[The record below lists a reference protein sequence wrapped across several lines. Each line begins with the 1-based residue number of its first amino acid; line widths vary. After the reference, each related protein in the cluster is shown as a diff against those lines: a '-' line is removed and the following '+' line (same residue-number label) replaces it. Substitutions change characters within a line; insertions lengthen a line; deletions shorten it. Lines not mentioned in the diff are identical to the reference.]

1 MIASFVP
8 SKTYEYQLDCPI
20 NLHKP
25 LESWLQK
32 GLNELKDENFR
43 LKLSVGKFENSNDS
57 SISFMLLPAGL
68 ARLVGKDSKFLKFEI
83 ETGVTGQ
90 EDLKKFQKFKNF
102 QKKLAKTLTEP
113 KAWNL
118 F

>member
-8 SKTYEYQLDCPI
+8 SKTYEYQLHCPI
-20 NLHKP
+20 NLQKP

-83 ETGVTGQ
+83 ETGVTAQ
-90 EDLKKFQKFKNF
+90 ASKR
-102 QKKLAKTLTEP
+102 
-113 KAWNL
+113 
-118 F
+118 